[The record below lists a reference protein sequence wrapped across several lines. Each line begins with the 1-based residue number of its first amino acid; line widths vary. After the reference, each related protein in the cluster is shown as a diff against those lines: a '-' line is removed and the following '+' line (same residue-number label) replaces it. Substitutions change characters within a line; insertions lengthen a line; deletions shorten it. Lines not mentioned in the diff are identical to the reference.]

1 LNIYTYVFLSLN
13 SGLSKYYKRITTN
26 ETHVK
31 SVIECAA
38 LAKMSFYNEP
48 LPMEPQRPN
57 AFYFKDGLC
66 WLSAVSGPKGAY
78 LESAQPLPKN
88 LDSAYGLR
96 GCLGNFLSVVTTN
109 LASYALIKVLGT
121 TRNIFCET

>member
-1 LNIYTYVFLSLN
+1 MYCRIS
-13 SGLSKYYKRITTN
+13 KRITTN

-48 LPMEPQRPN
+48 LPMTPQRPN

-88 LDSAYGLR
+88 HDSAYGLR
-96 GCLGNFLSVVTTN
+96 GCLGNFLSVVTYVFWVFSSSN
-109 LASYALIKVLGT
+109 NRKAKS
-121 TRNIFCET
+121 

>member
-1 LNIYTYVFLSLN
+1 VITTCKSIGTLLLGFFLLLGLN
-13 SGLSKYYKRITTN
+13 KYFKRITTN

-48 LPMEPQRPN
+48 VPMKPQRPN

-78 LESAQPLPKN
+78 LESSQPLPKN
-88 LDSAYGLR
+88 LDSAYGLI
-96 GCLGNFLSVVTTN
+96 GCLGYFL
-109 LASYALIKVLGT
+109 
-121 TRNIFCET
+121 